1 MLFKSFNRLGQ
12 ENSDIEGTGIGLVI
26 TKSLVELMGGAIGFD
41 SVKGEGSTFWVEFSR
56 DSFVAEKQK
65 TKTTLGSDQ
74 KAKPKDMHDV
84 LYIEDNPANLR
95 LVAQLLGRQSNIHL
109 WSAHEPFLGL
119 ELAAEHKPDLILLD
133 INLPGMDGFEVLRE
147 LRKRE
152 ATANTPVLAISA
164 NAMPK
169 DIEKGMAAGFD
180 DYITKPIDVKH
191 LLDAVENILMSVE
204 NV

>member
-1 MLFKSFNRLGQ
+1 MPRDSLAMKIPNIKTAL
-12 ENSDIEGTGIGLVI
+12 NSDP
-26 TKSLVELMGGAIGFD
+26 KP
-41 SVKGEGSTFWVEFSR
+41 GS
-56 DSFVAEKQK
+56 
-65 TKTTLGSDQ
+65 
-74 KAKPKDMHDV
+74 KDMHDV

-95 LVAQLLGRQSNIHL
+95 LVAQLLGRRPNIHL

-119 ELAAEHKPDLILLD
+119 ELAAEHNPDLILLD
-133 INLPGMDGFEVLRE
+133 INLPGMDGFEVLKE

-164 NAMPK
+164 NAMPD

-180 DYITKPIDVKH
+180 DYITKPIDVKQ
-191 LLDAVENILMSVE
+191 LLSAVENVLMSVE